1 MNAYARA
8 LKLILSGFASVRF
21 AALAAACLSMLVSIV
36 ADGATVLLPG
46 AGAPIQR
53 GESYPTPTYSWFAFP
68 AQGGRGFVIGHIPP
82 RSADENVPHAA
93 ADGVFRSAIRVEEL
107 PEAMAA
113 WGEAVYVVFAPNR
126 EAGES
131 SGRSV
136 YTLRAKRFADSDL
149 WVDEPSGRME
159 TLPGLTGSGRLLG
172 FAAIETGPTALWS
185 ENANK
190 LRLSILDREWVEI
203 ELPEELTG
211 VRQPVE
217 ATLAADAAG
226 LCVLQRKGDEWI
238 MWRGLPQIE
247 RNGKET
253 KAVCAWERSV
263 IRASGVEKIGA
274 KARIFLVGGRWY
286 VAEENGNS
294 QARVSEVSNAGVRTV
309 ATVEQE
315 ALSRAIVPMDGLA
328 RLIVISIGEGEPAS
342 GNGGSGG
349 SGVGVGRA
357 GLANVTTKVTEISLL
372 SGRVLYS
379 GPAKSVHPL
388 GSGQF
393 RLLAVGLIL
402 SMALILVLVIRSD
415 DTTEP
420 HLPEGYSLAEPMR
433 RAIAGVLDFA
443 IVSLLVPRL
452 TGNSVL
458 ELLGPAAWLD
468 GEAYQTLILIAGL
481 GAVIGTAGEYF
492 FGRSPGKLLTDC
504 EVISLVPQPARADGE
519 LPRPELW
526 ACLVRNGIKWF
537 LSPVAVLAMMDATG
551 RHRGDQIARA
561 AVVIRIDPNE
571 EEDPFG
577 DE

>member
-1 MNAYARA
+1 M
-8 LKLILSGFASVRF
+8 LSGFASARF
-21 AALAAACLSMLVSIV
+21 AALAAACVSMLVGVV

-107 PEAMAA
+107 PEALAA
-113 WGEAVYVVFAPNR
+113 WGESVFVVFAPNR
-126 EAGES
+126 EAGEA

-149 WVDEPSGRME
+149 WVDEPAGRME
-159 TLPGLTGSGRLLG
+159 TLPGLPGSGKLLG
-172 FAAIETGPTALWS
+172 FAAIESGPAALVS
-185 ENANK
+185 ENAAK
-190 LRLSILDREWVEI
+190 LRLSILDREWIDV
-203 ELPEELTG
+203 ELPEELSG
-211 VRQPVE
+211 LRQPVQ
-217 ATLAADAAG
+217 ATLAGDSAG

-238 MWRGLPQIE
+238 IWRGSPQIE
-247 RNGKET
+247 RAGKET
-253 KAVCAWERSV
+253 KAGCAWERSV
-263 IRASGVEKIGA
+263 IRGSGIGDIDP
-274 KARIFLVGGRWY
+274 KARVFLVGGRWY
-286 VAEENGNS
+286 IAEEDGKS
-294 QARVSEVSNAGVRTV
+294 QVRVSEVSNAGVRTV
-309 ATVEQE
+309 ATVEEE

-328 RLIVISIGEGEPAS
+328 RLIMISISEAEPVA
-342 GNGGSGG
+342 
-349 SGVGVGRA
+349 GRA
-357 GLANVTTKVTEISLL
+357 GLANTTTKVTEISLL

-379 GPAKSVHPL
+379 GTAKTAHPL

-393 RLLAVGLIL
+393 RLIAVGLIL

-415 DTTEP
+415 DAPEP
-420 HLPEGYSLAEPMR
+420 HLPEGYALAEPMR

-458 ELLGPAAWLD
+458 ELLGPAVWLD
-468 GEAYQTLILIAGL
+468 GEAYQTLILVAGL
-481 GAVIGTAGEYF
+481 GAVIGTAGEFF

-561 AVVIRIDPNE
+561 AVVIRFDPNE